1 MSRNIETRIKEVID
15 NYIVAY
21 GVLALATLQES
32 GNKDF
37 KLKDLRLEDFENEI
51 KTMIK
56 VYPKEIVLQ
65 KYLDLGKYS
74 ANSKHKQAKTL
85 Q

>member
-1 MSRNIETRIKEVID
+1 MSRNIEACIKEVID

-32 GNKDF
+32 GNKNF
-37 KLKDLRLEDFENEI
+37 KLAELRLDDFENEI

>member
-1 MSRNIETRIKEVID
+1 MSCIIETCIKEYIN

-37 KLKDLRLEDFENEI
+37 KLEELRLEDFENEI

-65 KYLDLGKYS
+65 KYLDLS
-74 ANSKHKQAKTL
+74 NFKTK
-85 Q
+85 